1 MNEVAGAVG
10 YAVFSN
16 VGVNVIFF
24 SAGGGTGVVINNKS
38 GQRIYTNL
46 GSAGVGIGLG
56 IKDFRAVFVF
66 HKQ

>member
-1 MNEVAGAVG
+1 MKEITGAFG